1 MKCGT
6 YVTNTIYNIL
16 LLGLYFI
23 HPNLHRRGFH
33 WVFQIWPAYSF
44 LAYVAENPC
53 HLYATGYSSWRLGFC
68 LHLKTAISAR
78 FLCNR
83 ENLGHADLE
92 SGSSHFRIGFCASLW
107 RGINRSPYSDSKKL
121 FMLI

>member
-1 MKCGT
+1 MKRGT
-6 YVTNTIYNIL
+6 YVANNIYNIL
-16 LLGLYFI
+16 LLEFYFI
-23 HPNLHRRGFH
+23 HP
-33 WVFQIWPAYSF
+33 ISTAEAPTAYSKYGPRSF
-44 LAYVAENPC
+44 LAYVADNLH
-53 HLYATGYSSWRLGFC
+53 HLYATGYSSCRLGFC

-83 ENLGHADLE
+83 EKLSRADLE

-121 FMLI
+121 FMRT